1 MFAALLASILALG
14 PLPHG
19 RGPEPSQASEPSHD
33 REGVVLKLPE
43 KFRPLMDMVSAA
55 PPEFGAQALE
65 RMLESGGI
73 DNAPTRHELI
83 ERAFDL
89 AAQAHDRWRVR
100 TLPGAG
106 KASAAR
112 VQFGDLRLDRLSLQ
126 TRAVRLMLALDKS
139 RARDLFL
146 EMPKLP
152 PEPLTCDDWVGPD
165 PGDFYET
172 LALVFDRSFTPV
184 ERTHEDDIH
193 LIVDTLGAITSPL
206 QFQPALSMINGLHVS
221 PAQRSLLLAKLGTA
235 MGAVAADDR
244 SYQAVV
250 AAITPG
256 LPAELLPA
264 IQVFM
269 TSHSTAQ
276 VCSASEPAPKEGEQ
290 SPEEKQVAV
299 DEMNLMFKGGSL
311 ISKADRA
318 DADWQQRFEAF
329 LAEMTAWQLGPD
341 ESASGCFHR
350 KMTAY
355 EGLLD
360 VTSGPLRARLVDEM
374 VGFAIRSDIQRDSPE
389 EWFFELRTA
398 EDRVRAGNAP
408 GTDVLQ
414 GFERS
419 GHPILVL
426 EAALDRALGK

>member
-1 MFAALLASILALG
+1 MFAALLTSVLLLG
-14 PLPHG
+14 QA
-19 RGPEPSQASEPSHD
+19 PEPASSPDKD
-33 REGVVLKLPE
+33 RQEVVLKLPE
-43 KFRPLMDMVSAA
+43 KLRPLIGMAGAA

-73 DNAPTRHELI
+73 DDPPTRRELI
-83 ERAFDL
+83 ERAFQL
-89 AAQAHDRWRVR
+89 ASQAHDRWRVR
-100 TLPGAG
+100 TLPGASP
-106 KASAAR
+106 ASTAR
-112 VQFGDLRLDRLSLQ
+112 VRLSELRLDRLSLQ

-146 EMPKLP
+146 EMPKLS

-165 PGDFYET
+165 PADFYTT
-172 LALVFDRSFTPV
+172 LALVFDKSFTPA
-184 ERTHEDDIH
+184 ERAREDDVH
-193 LIVDTLGAITSPL
+193 LVVDSLGAIASPL
-206 QFQPALSMINGLHVS
+206 QFQPALNMVNGLHVT
-221 PAQRSLLLAKLGTA
+221 PAQRRLLLAKLGTA
-235 MGAVAADDR
+235 MSTVPVDDR
-244 SYQAVV
+244 SYQSVV
-250 AAITPG
+250 AAVTPG

-264 IQVFM
+264 MQVFM

-276 VCSASEPAPKEGEQ
+276 VCSASEPVPKEGEQ
-290 SPEEKQVAV
+290 STEEKRVAA
-299 DEMNLMFKGGSL
+299 DEMNLMFKGGTL
-311 ISKADRA
+311 ISKAGRD

-329 LAEMTAWQLGPD
+329 LAEMTAWQQGPD
-341 ESASGCFHR
+341 ESASGYFHR

-360 VTSGPLRARLVDEM
+360 VTSGALRARLVDEM
-374 VGFAIRSDIQRDSPE
+374 VGFAIESDIQRDSPE
-389 EWFFELRTA
+389 EWFFDLRAA

-408 GTDVLQ
+408 GPDVLQ

>member
-1 MFAALLASILALG
+1 MFVAYLTSVLLLG
-14 PLPHG
+14 QA
-19 RGPEPSQASEPSHD
+19 PEPASPPDKDH
-33 REGVVLKLPE
+33 REVVLKLPE
-43 KFRPLMDMVSAA
+43 KLRPLMGMVTAA

-73 DNAPTRHELI
+73 DDPPTRRELI
-83 ERAFDL
+83 ERAFQL
-89 AAQAHDRWRVR
+89 ASQAHDHWRVR

-106 KASAAR
+106 PASVAR
-112 VQFGDLRLDRLSLQ
+112 VRLGELRLDRLSLQ
-126 TRAVRLMLALDKS
+126 THAVRLMLALDKS

-146 EMPKLP
+146 EMPKLS

-165 PGDFYET
+165 PADFYTT
-172 LALVFDRSFTPV
+172 LAFVFDQSSTPA
-184 ERTHEDDIH
+184 ERAREDDIH
-193 LIVDTLGAITSPL
+193 LIVDALAAITSPL
-206 QFQPALSMINGLHVS
+206 QFHPALSMINGLHVT
-221 PAQRSLLLAKLGTA
+221 PAQRHLLLAKLGSA
-235 MGAVAADDR
+235 MSTVPADDR
-244 SYQAVV
+244 SYQPVV

-264 IQVFM
+264 LQIFM

-276 VCSASEPAPKEGEQ
+276 VCSASEPVPKEGGQ
-290 SPEEKQVAV
+290 SPEEKQVAA
-299 DEMNLMFKGGSL
+299 DEMNLMFKGGTL
-311 ISKADRA
+311 ISKAGRD

-329 LAEMTAWQLGPD
+329 LAEMTAWQQGTD
-341 ESASGCFHR
+341 ESASGYFHR

-374 VGFAIRSDIQRDSPE
+374 VGFAIESDLQRDSPE
-389 EWFFELRTA
+389 EWFFDLRTA
-398 EDRVRAGNAP
+398 EDRVRTGSAP
-408 GTDVLQ
+408 GPDVLQ